1 MKIQRLPIFGARMI
15 SLALL
20 SSMLC
25 LAESTPA
32 IVIAKFV
39 GTWKE
44 NEAKRKLGS
53 GLALRFRHTANEQ
66 LEELRGPEAR
76 PVAQPVNFDG
86 KPYKLD
92 NSKNTIVWK
101 QQDATHFERTISEN
115 GNLIT
120 TRRIQISADGK
131 TLTEVTERK
140 IPGGKDLVATV
151 VFKRSSGDQ
160 QGLVGIWKP
169 ESVHTSEPS
178 QVTHEAVGSNG
189 LRITSRGG
197 FTQTLTFDGK
207 PTPVTGPAV
216 IPGTMIA
223 AKIVNDRT
231 IETASSREGV
241 VTGKAT
247 LVISADGKTMTST
260 FTSLGPNAG
269 SEPGVVVYE
278 KQ

>member
-1 MKIQRLPIFGARMI
+1 MKTQRLPIFGARMI

-44 NEAKRKLGS
+44 NEAKRKIGS
-53 GLALRFRHTANEQ
+53 GLTLRFRRVANGQ
-66 LEELRGPEAR
+66 LEELRGPDAR
-76 PVAQPVNFDG
+76 PLVQPVNFDG
-86 KPYKLD
+86 KPYNVD
-92 NSKNTIVWK
+92 NSKNTLTWK
-101 QQDATHFERTISEN
+101 QHDASHFERTISGN
-115 GNLIT
+115 GNLIA
-120 TRRIQISADGK
+120 TRRIQISTDGK

-140 IPGGKDLVATV
+140 MPDGKDLVATV
-151 VFKRSSGDQ
+151 VYKRSSGDQ
-160 QGLVGIWKP
+160 QGLVGIWKL
-169 ESVHTSEPS
+169 ESVHTSEPGE
-178 QVTHEAVGSNG
+178 VKYEAVGTNG
-189 LRITSRGG
+189 LRATGRGV
-197 FTQTLTFDGK
+197 TQIMTLDGK

-216 IPGTMIA
+216 ISGAMIA
-223 AKIVNDRT
+223 AKIVDDRT
-231 IETASSREGV
+231 IETTSSREGV

-247 LVISADGKTMTST
+247 LVISTDGKTLTST

>member
-53 GLALRFRHTANEQ
+53 GLALRFRRTANEQ

-101 QQDATHFERTISEN
+101 QQDATHFERTISDD
-115 GNLIT
+115 GNLIS

-169 ESVHTSEPS
+169 ESVHTSEPM
-178 QVTHEAVGSNG
+178 QVKHEALGTNG
-189 LRITSRGG
+189 LRITGAGRVS
-197 FTQTLTFDGK
+197 QTLTFDGK
-207 PTPVTGPAV
+207 PTPVTGPTV
-216 IPGTMIA
+216 IPGAMIA
-223 AKIVNDRT
+223 ARIVNDRT
-231 IETASSREGV
+231 IETTSSREGV
-241 VTGKAT
+241 VTGKGT
-247 LVISADGKTMTST
+247 LVISPDGT
-260 FTSLGPNAG
+260 FTSLSPNAG
-269 SEPGVVVYE
+269 SEPGVTVWE